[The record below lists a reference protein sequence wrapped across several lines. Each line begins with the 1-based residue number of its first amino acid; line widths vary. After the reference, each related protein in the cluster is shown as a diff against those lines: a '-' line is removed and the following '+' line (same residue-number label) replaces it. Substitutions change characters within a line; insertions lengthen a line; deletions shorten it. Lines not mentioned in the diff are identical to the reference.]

1 MSTIIEI
8 QGLTKKYG
16 TLTALD
22 DLNLSIEEGG
32 VFGFIGPNGAGKT
45 TTMRILTTLLKPTSG
60 KAWVAGCSVLDD
72 PRGVRRAIGYMP
84 DFFGVYED
92 MKVWEYLD
100 FFAACYDIPQST
112 RTGMIDDLL
121 ALVDLGHKKE
131 AFVETLSRGMKQRL
145 CLARTL
151 THDPQVLILDEPASG
166 LDPRAR
172 IEMRELLRE
181 LKNMGKTIFFSS
193 HILSEVAD
201 ICTSIGIV
209 EAGRLIAH
217 GDMAEMKKQLRAH
230 RLIQM
235 RVIGETLPLQE
246 FLVGYEGVHQITPG
260 SELDLPIDTI
270 RIDFSGDDAA
280 LQQLLAAIVAQRLP
294 LLSFPRRNGRFGRCV
309 PARYQRHCELEELIQ
324 RHKGT
329 KRQRKPFVP
338 LSLCLFVLSF
348 LRIENIESVATVAS
362 ITAKPG
368 LSARDG
374 GLGQSQSVLSADYAL
389 FAVYYS
395 GCVVAGYLWRG
406 F

>member
-22 DLNLSIEEGG
+22 DLNLTIEEGG

-100 FFAACYDIPQST
+100 FFAACYDIPSNT

-131 AFVETLSRGMKQRL
+131 AYVESLSRGMKQRL

-151 THDPQVLILDEPASG
+151 THDPQILILDEPASG

-260 SELDLPIDTI
+260 TELDLPIDTI
-270 RIDFSGDDAA
+270 RIDFGGDDGA
-280 LQQLLAAIVAQRLP
+280 LQKLLADIVAQNIP
-294 LLSFPRRNGRFGRCV
+294 LLAFQEETGD
-309 PARYQRHCELEELIQ
+309 LEDVFL
-324 RHKGT
+324 HVTKGI
-329 KRQRKPFVP
+329 V
-338 LSLCLFVLSF
+338 
-348 LRIENIESVATVAS
+348 N
-362 ITAKPG
+362 
-368 LSARDG
+368 
-374 GLGQSQSVLSADYAL
+374 
-389 FAVYYS
+389 
-395 GCVVAGYLWRG
+395 
-406 F
+406 